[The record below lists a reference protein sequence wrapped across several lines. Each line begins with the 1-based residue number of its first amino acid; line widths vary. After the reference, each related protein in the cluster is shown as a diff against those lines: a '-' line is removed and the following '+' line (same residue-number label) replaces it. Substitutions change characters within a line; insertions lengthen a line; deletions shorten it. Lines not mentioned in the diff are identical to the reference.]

1 MQPWGHSQWVLA
13 HLRGSEHLEELEPS
27 LAGRQVTSQ
36 VSKHPGWSFDR
47 EVCVDCK
54 SLAGGVL
61 ASLPLNL
68 KPSRNSGLYWL
79 IPWLLLYTYFGP
91 DAQDAQGKV
100 LGVGVGEPH
109 LTSRG
114 DSDG

>member
-1 MQPWGHSQWVLA
+1 M
-13 HLRGSEHLEELEPS
+13 
-27 LAGRQVTSQ
+27 
-36 VSKHPGWSFDR
+36 
-47 EVCVDCK
+47 DCK
-54 SLAGGVL
+54 SLASGVL

-100 LGVGVGEPH
+100 LGVGVGGAT
-109 LTSRG
+109 LDIKG
-114 DSDG
+114 